1 MIFYKIY
8 NGKIPERLKFI
19 FQKPYD
25 PVERLEGI
33 DLEGY
38 LSHHHD
44 MIVLNA
50 IDSTSR
56 VTEEYVKEE
65 QQKYVITFAFTI

>member
-1 MIFYKIY
+1 
-8 NGKIPERLKFI
+8 
-19 FQKPYD
+19 
-25 PVERLEGI
+25 LEGI